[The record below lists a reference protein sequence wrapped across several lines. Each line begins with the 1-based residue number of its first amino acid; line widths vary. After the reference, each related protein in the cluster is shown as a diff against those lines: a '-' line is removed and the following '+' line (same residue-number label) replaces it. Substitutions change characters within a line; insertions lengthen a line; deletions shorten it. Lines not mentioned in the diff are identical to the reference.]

1 MNFKE
6 LLMTAYEV
14 TGVFV
19 LWICLHYVAANLYP
33 SYCAETSLSGFIKSI
48 FVAQAPHCIAMRW
61 VIYNGG
67 IAINS
72 MWISIAIWISSKLLR
87 NLTINNDKKN
97 N

>member
-1 MNFKE
+1 MNIKE
-6 LLMTAYEV
+6 LLMSIYEV
-14 TGVFV
+14 AGVFI

-33 SYCAETSLSGFIKSI
+33 SYCAETSVVGFIKSV
-48 FVAQAPHCIAMRW
+48 FVAQAPHCIALRW

-72 MWISIAIWISSKLLR
+72 MWITIAIWISSKLLR
-87 NLTINNDKKN
+87 NVVSYEKKN

>member
-1 MNFKE
+1 MNIKE
-6 LLMTAYEV
+6 LLMSIYEV
-14 TGVFV
+14 AGVFI

-33 SYCAETSLSGFIKSI
+33 NYCAETSVVGFIKSV
-48 FVAQAPHCIAMRW
+48 FVAQSPHCIAMRW

-72 MWISIAIWISSKLLR
+72 MWITIAIWISSKLLR
-87 NLTINNDKKN
+87 NVVSHEKKN